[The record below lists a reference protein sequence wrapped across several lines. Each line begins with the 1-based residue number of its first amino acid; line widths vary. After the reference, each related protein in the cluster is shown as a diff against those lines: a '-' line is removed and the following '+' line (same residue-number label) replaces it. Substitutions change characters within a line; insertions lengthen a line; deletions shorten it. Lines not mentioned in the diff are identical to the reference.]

1 MKAIVAFKF
10 YLSKQAAW
18 ENNSRCR
25 THHSLKKSLA
35 VKKKVDK
42 NAPML
47 TSFYPSPERTNLPEQ
62 RTAAPARLPIF
73 SLPYHFYQGTCI
85 FLHVFLVCVRNWKVV
100 CFAGRSM

>member
-73 SLPYHFYQGTCI
+73 SLPSHFLLGYMHEKNSSYATEKC
-85 FLHVFLVCVRNWKVV
+85 
-100 CFAGRSM
+100 S